1 MQTCLNATASTWAI
15 VATLVVVPGVIQ
27 QQKCVLFGLGRND
40 CTKLHENK
48 KRLFFSVYFGTQ
60 SQPQGTN
67 VGQV

>member
-1 MQTCLNATASTWAI
+1 MG
-15 VATLVVVPGVIQ
+15 TLVVVPGVIQ

-48 KRLFFSVYFGTQ
+48 KRVIFSVYFGTQ